1 MGTLIKR
8 AASLLAVL
16 ALAVSVTAGFAA
28 PAQALAGCKTSFA
41 STATIKKGATGA
53 RVKAAQC
60 LLTKSGYPVKADG
73 SFSGRDAAKTRKF
86 QARHDVK
93 RTGQVN
99 DTTWKT
105 LIRNVKNKQ
114 HATAKRSGAAGA
126 KGSSTGRKALAFAK
140 RQVGDRYRFGGNGP
154 NAWDCSGL
162 TRGAWKHAGKK
173 LARTAAAQ
181 YRQGKK
187 VSRSNLRRGDLV
199 FFYGG
204 PSHVGIYAGN
214 GKIIHA
220 SRPGKPVDYIK
231 MKFIP
236 YKGARRPA

>member
-16 ALAVSVTAGFAA
+16 ALALSVTAGFAS
-28 PAQALAGCKTSFA
+28 PAEALAGCKTSFA
-41 STATIKKGATGA
+41 SKATIKKGSKGG

-60 LLTKSGYPVKADG
+60 LLAKSGYAVKADG
-73 SFSGRDAAKTRKF
+73 SFSARDAAKTRRF
-86 QARHDVK
+86 QARHHLG

-99 DTTWKT
+99 YLTWKT
-105 LIRNVKNKQ
+105 LIRNVENKL
-114 HATAKRSGAAGA
+114 HAKAKGSGTAGA
-126 KGSSTGRKALAFAK
+126 KGSSKGKKALAFAK

-173 LARTAAAQ
+173 LARTAAGQ

-187 VSRSNLRRGDLV
+187 VSKSNLRKGDLV

-214 GKIIHA
+214 GKIVHA
-220 SRPGKPVDYIK
+220 SRPGKPVGYIK
-231 MKFIP
+231 MKYMP